1 MRVRNSGSSRAPV
14 TSVFSTVSNAS
25 AVTPSSARSVM
36 RPLPA
41 VPSVSC
47 TPACTHRR
55 IPGVTP
61 GMGRLCVKSHVVSSA
76 RTRVRS
82 PCV

>member
-1 MRVRNSGSSRAPV
+1 MRVRSAASSPTPV
-14 TSVFSTVSNAS
+14 TSVFSTVSNAC
-25 AVTPSSARSVM
+25 AVRPSSARSVM

-47 TPACTHRR
+47 TPACTQRR
-55 IPGVTP
+55 MSGATP
-61 GMGRLCVKSHVVSSA
+61 AIGRLCVKSHVVSSA